1 MIMKK
6 IAELPPFLHGVLMM
20 AVGSILLLYTLGILE
35 KGLGIIIIL
44 GSLYLIFQGMV
55 ASGAYEKIKKL
66 INHR

>member
-1 MIMKK
+1 MKK
-6 IAELPPFLHGVLMM
+6 ITELPPFLHGVLMM

-55 ASGAYEKIKKL
+55 ASGVYETIQKL
-66 INHR
+66 IKHR